1 MKARLILLCLALSF
15 GGIGLRAQ
23 QTQQKELPQVFSPN
37 AAELGK
43 YGKIPVSFFNG
54 LPNISIPLTEL
65 HAKGFTLP
73 VYLTYHASGNK
84 PDQHPGWVGLGWTL
98 HAGGCINRIVNGM
111 KDEMTKSEYAFLY
124 GGQGQPL
131 PERNPGYYYIS
142 QSVQTTDWSDYPSVT
157 DTIDYYIR
165 DRDPDEF
172 QICLDD
178 IQASFFIYGPDEIRI
193 VSKSDVDIKV
203 ELRLINNGLENPLT
217 VYPSNTPGVDSLTAS
232 RYHYFDR
239 IVVTS
244 KDGTRYVFGGDDD
257 AIEYSMRILPTF
269 EYRGGT
275 LPENVNVWKCSALA
289 NTWHLTKI
297 ERPDGEEIIFLYA
310 KDGTPVVRQ
319 DAHRSEYYVIDMPNL
334 PGYIYD
340 TKQYASL
347 KLNLSFT
354 LLHPSYL
361 EEITCKKSPD
371 AVFFSRGQTTE
382 LKYPTTQEEFY
393 VRAGRYDTSSQGRT
407 LFTYEDIMSEDY
419 YMQLSGITGVNRDIR
434 FQYSS
439 DPGRRLTLYQVS
451 FRQGEDNDRRYVL
464 EYNPTRLPN
473 YQSRETDLWGFY
485 NGIYYGGTR
494 NQDQESLRRT
504 TDTEKSQAEILTGIY
519 YPTGG
524 RTELF
529 YEGHTYS
536 SEMKQLPMSLVNRPS
551 SRSAGGVRVKRIRDI
566 ASNGKAEERFL
577 DYDSDGLSTGILAGM
592 PRLYIDRGRHHVEF
606 VVSGLPWNFPDH
618 TVSYDALYYLYSE
631 NPIRPLS
638 TTDGSHVTYSKVKE
652 TRADGSASIFEYSN
666 HHLPPG
672 RDTDPIRF
680 TTCDSLF
687 SVIPFNSHEL
697 FRGLLLKRTDLSVS
711 GDPVRIEENSYHID
725 TTTFMKALSRDSA
738 CGERVRSYSYRK
750 ILTGHPYLEK
760 KTIVLYDDD
769 GNELKES
776 TEFIYDS
783 HRRLTEVRRNVAGTK
798 ERDTYTYTGNYSVIP
813 YSDMISRNMIAYPV
827 EHLRFRRDTL
837 KSEVIVGAEL
847 STWKLHGNHYVLS
860 EQWKAALG
868 PGVSPATFNAFSAL
882 SKDSRYGSAPEL
894 TYTQYDDNANPI
906 LSEDRSGLPI
916 TYVWTRDGCHPAAI
930 FSGARNGF
938 RTEVVQTETNGSVWE
953 DLNLLSSGSSIDLEF
968 TCNRSGLVEVFLDF
982 VKAYGRTVWWRMD
995 YGTEHQWAWPNLGPE
1010 EELEI
1015 QTLFS
1020 GNLSAGRHVF
1030 QVTAV
1035 QGNYTEVAEDEEE
1048 PEEDPDS
1055 GTGHGPWTSVTYG
1068 RFPKRALQNL
1078 VSWGSINVSFPS
1090 TEEQLEE
1097 ARADDCLFEDF
1108 EDNALSTYEGF
1119 HGGKSYNGVM
1129 TLDFEPYPDKNYMID
1144 WQERQSDGSWRY
1156 RSKTVDDQGPFTAGN
1171 SGKTIDHVRVFP
1183 VGTTVESYTWDP
1195 AGNLTS
1201 RTDSRGVTESYRY
1214 DGLGRLVGVYDN
1226 DGKKVEGYQY
1236 NYQNRGNE

>member
-1 MKARLILLCLALSF
+1 MKRFFAFLWAALLCLAAV
-15 GGIGLRAQ
+15 AQ
-23 QTQQKELPQVFSPN
+23 TDSQLPQVFSPN

-43 YGKIPVSFFNG
+43 YGKIPVSYFNG

-65 HAKGFTLP
+65 RAKGYTLP
-73 VYLTYHASGNK
+73 IYLTYHASGNK
-84 PDQHPGWVGLGWTL
+84 PDQHPGWVGVGWTL

-111 KDEMTKSEYAFLY
+111 KDEMTKSEYSFLY
-124 GGQGQPL
+124 GGPGQPL
-131 PERNPGYYYIS
+131 PEKNPGYYYIS

-244 KDGTRYVFGGDDD
+244 KDGTRYIFGGDDD

-361 EEITCKKSPD
+361 EEIACKKSPD

-439 DPGRRLTLYQVS
+439 DPGRRLTLYQIS
-451 FRQGEDNDRRYVL
+451 FRQGKDNDRRYVFD
-464 EYNPTRLPN
+464 YNPTRLPN

-485 NGIYYGGTR
+485 NGIYYGSAR

-536 SEMKQLPMSLVNRPS
+536 SVMKQLPMSLVNRTS
-551 SRSAGGVRVKRIRDI
+551 TLSAGGVRVKRIRDI
-566 ASNGKAEERFL
+566 ASNGKAEDRVF
-577 DYDSDGLSTGILAGM
+577 DYDSDGLSSGILAGM

-606 VVSGLPWNFPDH
+606 IVTGLPWNFPDS

-638 TTDGSHVTYSKVKE
+638 TTDGSHVTYNKVKE
-652 TRADGSASIFEYSN
+652 TRADGAASIFEYSN
-666 HHLPPG
+666 HHWAPG
-672 RDTDPIRF
+672 RDTEPMRF

-697 FRGLLLKRTDLSVS
+697 FRGLLLKRTDLSTA
-711 GDPVRIEENSYHID
+711 GDPVRIEVNNYHID

-769 GNELKES
+769 GNGSKES
-776 TEFIYDS
+776 TEYTYDS
-783 HRRLTEVRRNVAGTK
+783 HRRLTGITRKVGGVR
-798 ERDTYTYTGNYSVIP
+798 ERDSLTYTGNYTTHP
-813 YSDMISRNMIAYPV
+813 YSGMVSRNMISYTV
-827 EHLRFRRDTL
+827 EHIRFRKDTL
-837 KSEVIVGAEL
+837 QAEKVISAEL
-847 STWKLHGNHYVLS
+847 ITWKESDTTYVPAA
-860 EQWKAALG
+860 EYRAALG
-868 PGVSPATFNAFSAL
+868 TGVAL
-882 SKDSRYGSAPEL
+882 DKTGVNGFKPFAPNSMDVRYGLTPEL
-894 TYTQYDDNANPI
+894 SFQHDTTGNI
-906 LSEDRSGLPI
+906 VLSEDRSGLST
-916 TYVWTRDGCHPAAI
+916 TYVWTKDGCHPAAI
-930 FSGARNGF
+930 IPGAKRGYTSFSSNDITRVKTYHLDPDGP
-938 RTEVVQTETNGSVWE
+938 VS
-953 DLNLLSSGSSIDLEF
+953 
-968 TCNRSGLVEVFLDF
+968 LDF
-982 VKAYGRTVWWRMD
+982 ESLSPFTMRIWLMCPNYQCWDLSPVVDGIAHRIVCVND
-995 YGTEHQWAWPNLGPE
+995 PQAPNPWPAHANSYPSP
-1010 EELEI
+1010 LEI
-1015 QTLFS
+1015 P
-1020 GNLSAGRHVF
+1020 LSAGTHTLRIPVSNHFYVANSPDPNGYTVEINHKEK
-1030 QVTAV
+1030 QVTTV
-1035 QGNYTEVAEDEEE
+1035 
-1048 PEEDPDS
+1048 
-1055 GTGHGPWTSVTYG
+1055 
-1068 RFPKRALQNL
+1068 
-1078 VSWGSINVSFPS
+1078 NVPGQ
-1090 TEEQLEE
+1090 TVV
-1097 ARADDCLFEDF
+1097 FEDF
-1108 EDNALSTYEGF
+1108 EADGNVTSNGYCSGRSHQGTWTHSLDTS
-1119 HGGKSYNGVM
+1119 GGPYVVDYRVFKNG
-1129 TLDFEPYPDKNYMID
+1129 KWNYV
-1144 WQERQSDGSWRY
+1144 RQSASGS
-1156 RSKTVDDQGPFTAGN
+1156 TVSIDEGTAP
-1171 SGKTIDHVRVFP
+1171 IDHVRVYP
-1183 VGTTVESYTWDP
+1183 LGSMPESYTWNDD
-1195 AGNLTS
+1195 GTLRS
-1201 RTDSRGVTESYRY
+1201 KTDSRGVTESYEY
-1214 DGLGRLVGVYDN
+1214 DPLGRLIFIRNN
-1226 DGKKVEGYQY
+1226 DGNYVEHYEY
-1236 NYQNRGNE
+1236 NYQNK